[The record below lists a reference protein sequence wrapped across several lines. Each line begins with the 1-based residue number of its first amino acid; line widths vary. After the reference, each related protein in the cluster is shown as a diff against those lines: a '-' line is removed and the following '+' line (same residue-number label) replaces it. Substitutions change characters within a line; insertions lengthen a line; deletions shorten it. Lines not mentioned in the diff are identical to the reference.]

1 MDFPLPPVGEGLFEV
16 ELLRW
21 LVKPGDAVARGES
34 LLEVMSDKATM
45 EVPSPFAGT
54 VTETLGTPGE
64 KLKVAD
70 VVLRYQ
76 TAGEPT
82 PSATG
87 EPRALATGVL
97 RAPATGVLRAP
108 ATRVRA
114 ESTPVANAPGSPVV
128 VRAVAAA
135 PSIRLLARKLGIDL
149 ATVRGS
155 GPGGRVLIGDVMPLI
170 PSRNGETPKAASPAF
185 DFGTPGTR
193 VKLTG
198 LRRKIA
204 EQMVASA
211 RAIPHYTYVD
221 ECDFTELVRLRAQL
235 KDPLAKLGVK
245 LTYLPFVLKA
255 VALALKEVP
264 IVNATHD
271 DATGETTLHDRTHL
285 GVAVA
290 APAGL
295 FVPVVKDAD
304 RRDIVGLARE
314 IERLSAGVRTG
325 KAKPDDLKGGTFTV
339 TSIGSVG
346 GLIATPIINRPE
358 VGILAV
364 GKIVRRPVYDDAG
377 NVRPA
382 DLAYLSFS
390 FDHRVIDGAVGASFG
405 NAVIRRLQAPATLLL
420 PDSP

>member
-34 LLEVMSDKATM
+34 LLEVVSDKATM

-76 TAGEPT
+76 TAGEP
-82 PSATG
+82 
-87 EPRALATGVL
+87 RALATGVL
-97 RAPATGVLRAP
+97 SAR
-108 ATRVRA
+108 
-114 ESTPVANAPGSPVV
+114 TPVANALGSPVNALGSPVV

-155 GPGGRVLIGDVMPLI
+155 GPGGRVLIGDVVPLI
-170 PSRNGETPKAASPAF
+170 PSRNGDSPKAASPAF

-204 EQMVASA
+204 EQMVASV

-271 DATGETTLHDRTHL
+271 DAAGETTLHDRTHL

-314 IERLSAGVRTG
+314 IERLSADVRAG

-420 PDSP
+420 PDSL

>member
-34 LLEVMSDKATM
+34 LLEVVSDKATM

-76 TAGEPT
+76 TAGEP
-82 PSATG
+82 
-87 EPRALATGVL
+87 RASATGVL
-97 RAPATGVLRAP
+97 SAR
-108 ATRVRA
+108 
-114 ESTPVANAPGSPVV
+114 TPVANALGSPVNALGSPVV

-155 GPGGRVLIGDVMPLI
+155 GPGGRVLIGDVVPLI
-170 PSRNGETPKAASPAF
+170 PSRNGDSPKAASPAF

-204 EQMVASA
+204 EQMVASV

-271 DATGETTLHDRTHL
+271 DAAGETTLHDRTHL

-314 IERLSAGVRTG
+314 IERLSADVRAG

-420 PDSP
+420 PDSL

>member
-76 TAGEPT
+76 TAGEPR
-82 PSATG
+82 PLATG
-87 EPRALATGVL
+87 EPSASATGV
-97 RAPATGVLRAP
+97 ASATSRSA
-108 ATRVRA
+108 R
-114 ESTPVANAPGSPVV
+114 TPVANAPGSPVV

-170 PSRNGETPKAASPAF
+170 PSRNGDAPKPKPPSPAF

-255 VALALKEVP
+255 VALALREVP

-271 DATGETTLHDRTHL
+271 DATGETILHDRYHL

-304 RRDIVGLARE
+304 RRDILSLARE
-314 IERLSAGVRTG
+314 IDRLSADVRAG

>member
-21 LVKPGDAVARGES
+21 LVKPGDAVARGQS

-76 TAGEPT
+76 TAGEPRA
-82 PSATG
+82 SAS
-87 EPRALATGVL
+87 EVL
-97 RAPATGVLRAP
+97 GAR
-108 ATRVRA
+108 
-114 ESTPVANAPGSPVV
+114 TPVANALGSPVV
-128 VRAVAAA
+128 AALAKGVAAA

-155 GPGGRVLIGDVMPLI
+155 GPGGRVLIGDVVPLI
-170 PSRNGETPKAASPAF
+170 PSRNGDTPKAASPAF
-185 DFGTPGTR
+185 DVGTPGTR

-204 EQMVASA
+204 EQMVASV

-235 KDPLAKLGVK
+235 KDPLAKMGVK

-271 DATGETTLHDRTHL
+271 DATGETTLHDHYHL

-304 RRDIVGLARE
+304 RRDILGLARE
-314 IERLSAGVRTG
+314 IERLSAGVRAG
-325 KAKPDDLKGGTFTV
+325 KSKPDDLKGGTFTV

-390 FDHRVIDGAVGASFG
+390 FDHRVLDGAVGASFG

-420 PDSP
+420 PDSL

>member
-70 VVLRYQ
+70 VVLRYHAAGGPRAVA
-76 TAGEPT
+76 TAVLE
-82 PSATG
+82 PSAPG
-87 EPRALATGVL
+87 EPRASATGVL
-97 RAPATGVLRAP
+97 LERN
-108 ATRVRA
+108 
-114 ESTPVANAPGSPVV
+114 PVANGLGSPVV

-170 PSRNGETPKAASPAF
+170 PSRNGDTPKPNPPSPAF

-271 DATGETTLHDRTHL
+271 DATGETTLHDHYHL

-314 IERLSAGVRTG
+314 IERLSAGVRAG
-325 KAKPDDLKGGTFTV
+325 KSKPDDLRGGTFTV

-405 NAVIRRLQAPATLLL
+405 NAVIRRLQAPAALLL
-420 PDSP
+420 PDSL

>member
-54 VTETLGTPGE
+54 VTETLGKPGE
-64 KLKVAD
+64 KLKVAA

-76 TAGEPT
+76 TAGEPG
-82 PSATG
+82 ALTG
-87 EPRALATGVL
+87 EPEALATGGL
-97 RAPATGVLRAP
+97 EAQ
-108 ATRVRA
+108 
-114 ESTPVANAPGSPVV
+114 TPVAYAPGSPVV
-128 VRAVAAA
+128 AALAKGVAAA

-149 ATVRGS
+149 AAVRGS

-170 PSRNGETPKAASPAF
+170 PSRNGDAPKAAPPAF

-271 DATGETTLHDRTHL
+271 DATGETTLHDRYHV

-304 RRDIVGLARE
+304 RRDVVGLARE
-314 IERLSAGVRTG
+314 IERLSGDVRAG
-325 KAKPDDLKGGTFTV
+325 KSKPDDLKGGTFTV

-377 NVRPA
+377 TVRPA

-405 NAVIRRLQAPATLLL
+405 NALIRRLQAPATLLL

>member
-76 TAGEPT
+76 TAGEP
-82 PSATG
+82 
-87 EPRALATGVL
+87 RASATGVL
-97 RAPATGVLRAP
+97 SAR
-108 ATRVRA
+108 
-114 ESTPVANAPGSPVV
+114 TPVANALGSPVNALGSPVV

-155 GPGGRVLIGDVMPLI
+155 GPGGRVLIGDVVPLI
-170 PSRNGETPKAASPAF
+170 PSRNGDSPKAASPAF

-204 EQMVASA
+204 EQMVASV

-271 DATGETTLHDRTHL
+271 DAAGETTLHDRTHL

-314 IERLSAGVRTG
+314 IERLSADVRAG

-420 PDSP
+420 PDSL

>member
-34 LLEVMSDKATM
+34 LLEVVSDKATM

-76 TAGEPT
+76 
-82 PSATG
+82 SAG

-97 RAPATGVLRAP
+97 SAR
-108 ATRVRA
+108 
-114 ESTPVANAPGSPVV
+114 TPVANALGSPVNALGSPVV

-155 GPGGRVLIGDVMPLI
+155 GPGGRVLIGDVVPLI
-170 PSRNGETPKAASPAF
+170 PSRNGDSPKAASPAF

-204 EQMVASA
+204 EQMVASV

-271 DATGETTLHDRTHL
+271 DAAGETTLHDRTHL

-314 IERLSAGVRTG
+314 IERLSADVRAG

-420 PDSP
+420 PDSL